1 MVPPPFPLILSKLL
15 LLPIKDPSLLIPL
28 LLLLLLLSLKRRCCN
43 RGLGSVMGIA
53 EAEFLGYCPAIF
65 DVGIVIKHDVIVT
78 HDITFDVTEGKYD
91 LRC

>member
-1 MVPPPFPLILSKLL
+1 MVVPPPLPLILSKLL

-28 LLLLLLLSLKRRCCN
+28 LLLLLLLSLKRRCCS

-53 EAEFLGYCPAIF
+53 EAEFLGYCPAIV
-65 DVGIVIKHDVIVT
+65 DVGTCYQARCDCDH

-91 LRC
+91 

>member
-1 MVPPPFPLILSKLL
+1 
-15 LLPIKDPSLLIPL
+15 
-28 LLLLLLLSLKRRCCN
+28 
-43 RGLGSVMGIA
+43 MGIA